1 MARERDGAGANVTS
15 AGAKRRAKGAASL
28 PEVAADAA
36 MGAARPPQ
44 DGAEDAA
51 GTSVSGEGAAAAP
64 ERRDTDPAIAPG
76 EREWDRSLRPD
87 RLEDFVG
94 QPQLQESLKIF
105 LEAAA
110 ARGEPL
116 DHVLLIGPPGLGKTT
131 LACILAHEMGVEARV
146 TSGPVLERPGD
157 LAGVLTS
164 LEPGEVLFID
174 EIHRLS
180 RAVEEYIYPAMEDF
194 RLDIVLD
201 KGPAARSLRLHLSR
215 FTLIG
220 ATTRAGMMTSP
231 LRSRFGFVA
240 RLDFYPPEDL
250 VKILE
255 RSAAVLG
262 ARLEADGAAEIAKR
276 SRGTP
281 RIANRLLR
289 RVRDY
294 AEVRARGTIDRHV
307 AADALNLLAVDSM
320 GLDEMDLR
328 ILGTI
333 LSKFDGGPVGLGT
346 VAAAVGE
353 EAETIEEIYE
363 PYLVKEGF
371 LQRTPRGRIVSD
383 RAADHLGLARPIRRT
398 PAAGDLFSS

>member
-1 MARERDGAGANVTS
+1 MVRERRDRAESGGTPEAGTV
-15 AGAKRRAKGAASL
+15 RR
-28 PEVAADAA
+28 P
-36 MGAARPPQ
+36 
-44 DGAEDAA
+44 AEDP
-51 GTSVSGEGAAAAP
+51 AAP
-64 ERRDTDPAIAPG
+64 RDTDPVPGPG
-76 EREWDRSLRPD
+76 EREWDRSLRPE
-87 RLEDFVG
+87 RLDDFVG
-94 QPQLQESLKIF
+94 QAQLRESLQIF
-105 LEAAA
+105 LEAAV

-116 DHVLLIGPPGLGKTT
+116 EHVLLVGPPGLGKTT
-131 LACILAHEMGVEARV
+131 LACILAREMGVEARV

-157 LAGVLTS
+157 LAGLLTN
-164 LEPGEVLFID
+164 LAEREVLFID

-180 RAVEEYIYPAMEDF
+180 RVVEEYIYPAMEDF

-201 KGPAARSLRLHLSR
+201 KGPAARSIRLHLSR

-250 VKILE
+250 VRILR

-262 ARLEADGAAEIAKR
+262 ARLEEDGAAEIALR

-294 AEVRARGTIDRHV
+294 AEVRARGTIDRRV
-307 AADALNLLAVDSM
+307 AADALDLLAVDGL

-333 LSKFDGGPVGLGT
+333 LSKFDGGPVGLAT

-353 EAETIEEIYE
+353 EGETIEEIYE
-363 PYLVKEGF
+363 PYLVKEGL
-371 LQRTPRGRIVSD
+371 LQRTPRGRVATD
-383 RAADHLGLARPIRRT
+383 RAADHLGVPRPARRA
-398 PAAGDLFSS
+398 PAVAGGDLFAS

>member
-1 MARERDGAGANVTS
+1 MARERRDAV
-15 AGAKRRAKGAASL
+15 RAT
-28 PEVAADAA
+28 DA
-36 MGAARPPQ
+36 
-44 DGAEDAA
+44 
-51 GTSVSGEGAAAAP
+51 TTAAP
-64 ERRDTDPAIAPG
+64 EVRDVASAAPEARDVAAAGPQARDVAAPETRRDTDPAPGPG
-76 EREWDRSLRPD
+76 EREWDRSLRPE
-87 RLEDFVG
+87 RLGDFVG
-94 QPQLQESLKIF
+94 QPQLRESLKIF
-105 LEAAA
+105 LEAAV
-110 ARGEPL
+110 ARAEPL
-116 DHVLLIGPPGLGKTT
+116 DHVLLVGPPGLGKTT
-131 LACILAHEMGVEARV
+131 LACILAREMGVEARV

-157 LAGVLTS
+157 LAGILTN
-164 LEPGEVLFID
+164 LEERDVLFID

-180 RAVEEYIYPAMEDF
+180 RTVEEYIYPAMEDF

-201 KGPAARSLRLHLSR
+201 KGPAARSIRLHLSR

-250 VKILE
+250 VKILT
-255 RSAAVLG
+255 RSAVVLG
-262 ARLEADGAAEIAKR
+262 ARLEEEGAVEIAKR

-281 RIANRLLR
+281 RVANRLLR

-294 AEVRARGTIDRHV
+294 AEVRARGTIDRRV
-307 AADALNLLAVDSM
+307 AADALDLLAVDAQ

-353 EAETIEEIYE
+353 EGETIEEIYE

-371 LQRTPRGRIVSD
+371 LQRTPRGRIATD
-383 RAADHLGLARPIRRT
+383 RAADHLGVPRPARRAPLV
-398 PAAGDLFSS
+398 AGGDLFTS

>member
-1 MARERDGAGANVTS
+1 
-15 AGAKRRAKGAASL
+15 
-28 PEVAADAA
+28 
-36 MGAARPPQ
+36 
-44 DGAEDAA
+44 
-51 GTSVSGEGAAAAP
+51 
-64 ERRDTDPAIAPG
+64 
-76 EREWDRSLRPD
+76 
-87 RLEDFVG
+87 
-94 QPQLQESLKIF
+94 
-105 LEAAA
+105 
-110 ARGEPL
+110 
-116 DHVLLIGPPGLGKTT
+116 
-131 LACILAHEMGVEARV
+131 
-146 TSGPVLERPGD
+146 VLEKAGD
-157 LAGVLTS
+157 LAAMLTN
-164 LEPGEVLFID
+164 LKEREVLFID

-180 RAVEEYIYPAMEDF
+180 RAVEEYLYPAMEDF

-220 ATTRAGMMTSP
+220 ATTRAGMLTSP

-250 VKILE
+250 VRILV

-262 ARLEADGAAEIAKR
+262 ARLEEEGAFEIAKR
-276 SRGTP
+276 ARGTP

-307 AADALNLLAVDSM
+307 ASDALDLLAVDAL

-333 LSKFDGGPVGLGT
+333 LTKFDGGPVGLGT

-371 LQRTPRGRIVSD
+371 LQR
-383 RAADHLGLARPIRRT
+383 RAS
-398 PAAGDLFSS
+398 AAGDLFTS